1 MWRIYTNQ
9 ETLAYLAKEH
19 NVHTVCGPDMEV
31 YVCDPMFSRIIPYL
45 AAIPPNFSDFS
56 AEFVPDSDYDAL
68 CQSAGLI
75 P

>member
-9 ETLAYLAKEH
+9 ETLSYLAKEH
-19 NVHTVCGPDMEV
+19 NVHTICGPDMEV
-31 YVCDPMFSRIIPYL
+31 YVCDPVFSRIIGYL
-45 AAIPPNFSDFS
+45 AGPGRTYELS

-68 CQSAGLI
+68 CESAGLI

>member
-9 ETLAYLAKEH
+9 ETLEYLEKEH
-19 NVHTVCGPDMEV
+19 NVHMVCGPDMEV
-31 YVCDPMFSRIIPYL
+31 YLCDPMFSRIIRYL
-45 AAIPPNFSDFS
+45 AVDDCTSDFS

-68 CQSAGLI
+68 CESAGLI

>member
-9 ETLAYLAKEH
+9 ETLEYLAKEH

-31 YVCDPMFSRIIPYL
+31 YVCDPMFSRIVEYL
-45 AAIPPNFSDFS
+45 VRGGRTYELS

-68 CQSAGLI
+68 CESAGLI

>member
-9 ETLAYLAKEH
+9 ETLEYLAKEH
-19 NVHTVCGPDMEV
+19 NVHTICGPDMEV
-31 YVCDPMFSRIIPYL
+31 YVCDPVFSRIICYL
-45 AAIPPNFSDFS
+45 AGAGRTYDFS

-68 CQSAGLI
+68 CESAGLI

>member
-9 ETLAYLAKEH
+9 ETLDYLANEH
-19 NVHTVCGPDMEV
+19 NVHMICGPDMEV
-31 YVCDPMFSRIIPYL
+31 YSCDPVFSRIIGYL
-45 AAIPPNFSDFS
+45 ACSGHTYELS

-68 CQSAGLI
+68 CESAGLI